1 MDKNGAE
8 EGADGRILP
17 FHLKS
22 ADLSK
27 EERQVWYGE
36 IFIGEDGRKMTFS
49 SYEKFFFHG
58 FDYLSSIVHAAFDE
72 YVEYIRQK
80 IRKRVMKKK
89 DKVIRDYFKK
99 GK

>member
-1 MDKNGAE
+1 M
-8 EGADGRILP
+8 R
-17 FHLKS
+17 S
-22 ADLSK
+22 
-27 EERQVWYGE
+27 
-36 IFIGEDGRKMTFS
+36 
-49 SYEKFFFHG
+49 FFHG